1 MTASRSDAAPP
12 SDADAFRATLDGLY
26 RRRRFGIAPGLDVIR
41 SLLDGLGH
49 PERAYPAIH
58 VTGSKGKGSVATM
71 AAAILTAHGV
81 RTGLFTSPHL
91 ESYRERLRL
100 DGRPIDPAEVVDGID
115 RVARVAAER
124 RAAGTIDREPTF
136 FEVTTALALDWFA
149 RERVRAAVVEV
160 GIGGR
165 LDATNVLAS
174 RVGVVTTIELEH
186 TELLG
191 ATHEAIASEKAGI
204 LHAGMTGIVGEL
216 PAAALAAVRAAASR
230 EGMSLWQLGSE
241 VRVDARTID
250 EDGQRF
256 SLVLPGRTIDAVAI
270 PLQGRFQPGNA
281 ALAVAAV
288 ARFADATGLA
298 LDDGAI
304 RSALAHLVWPGRLER
319 VGRRPDRYYDVA
331 HTPESARAVAQSLGE
346 IYPLIGPESSAI
358 VFGCL
363 RGKNVRAILDA
374 LAPLASTLVLVP
386 VRSERALPPAEI
398 RPEAIGRFPRVVL
411 ARSATEGERL
421 ARAATAPTGF
431 TLVVGSDYLIGEL
444 LRAAHGGNDE
454 PDLSDPGVG
463 PPPEAPA
470 GPTPRPAS
478 PSEGR

>member
-1 MTASRSDAAPP
+1 MTARRAETTAPHAPDAY
-12 SDADAFRATLDGLY
+12 RATLDGLY
-26 RRRRFGIAPGLDVIR
+26 HRRRFGIAPGLDVIR
-41 SLLDGLGH
+41 GLLEGLGH

-58 VTGSKGKGSVATM
+58 VTGSKGKGSVAAM
-71 AAAILTAHGV
+71 AQAILTAHGV

-91 ESYRERLRL
+91 ESYRERFRI
-100 DGRPIDPAEVVDGID
+100 DGRPIDPGSVVAGLD
-115 RVARVAAER
+115 RIARVAEAA
-124 RAAGTIDREPTF
+124 RARGAIDREPTF
-136 FEVTTALALDWFA
+136 FEMTTALALDWFA
-149 RERVRAAVVEV
+149 RERVAAAVVEV

-186 TELLG
+186 TDLLG
-191 ATHEAIASEKAGI
+191 TTHEAIASEKAGI
-204 LHAGMTGIVGEL
+204 FHAGMTGVVGEL
-216 PAAALAAVRAAASR
+216 PARALATVADAASR
-230 EGMSLWQLGSE
+230 LGVGLWRLGAE
-241 VRVDARTID
+241 VRYDGRRID
-250 EDGQRF
+250 PDGQRF
-256 SLVLPGRTIDAVAI
+256 SVAVPGRTVSDLAV
-270 PLQGRFQPGNA
+270 PLHGRFQPGNA

-288 ARFADATGLA
+288 VRFAATTGLA

-304 RSALAHLVWPGRLER
+304 RSAFAALAWPGRLER

-346 IYPLIGPESSAI
+346 IYPLVGPESNAI

-363 RGKNVRAILDA
+363 RGKNVGAILDA
-374 LAPLASTLVLVP
+374 LAPLAATLVLVP
-386 VRSERALPPAEI
+386 VRSERGIPPAEL

-421 ARAATAPTGF
+421 ARVATAPDGF
-431 TLVVGSDYLIGEL
+431 SLVVGSDYLVGEL

-463 PPPEAPA
+463 AVPSPAPGTARRSASAA
-470 GPTPRPAS
+470 GGP
-478 PSEGR
+478 